1 MLSKNNTNLYTEKLA
16 PKRQKFAIRKF
27 TIGVASVLVGTTFA
41 LYGGSSQ
48 VLADQNNASTA
59 QQVTSDDQ
67 VQKSADTPATIPETE
82 KVQNSVA
89 DQAPQIN
96 LATPDSNETPKDYS
110 GPDNSVTPRPHP
122 ESTDSNVTPQASS
135 DTTDNDT
142 SSQTPDLQVETPSQT
157 ASHVSDM
164 LQFQTALNDKN
175 VSEIVLDKDVVNN
188 TDDYVSVDKA
198 GSARKVTVWGSKVD
212 DDKTTSLNL
221 GDYSLYF
228 YNKTATGEHKWDLTF
243 KNVNVSTNN
252 PRGYGVVSFQ
262 NNGSGA
268 KVAFDNVLA
277 SGNGVLVYA
286 PNADVSLRDTV
297 ATPTYVENSPSANVT
312 ANTVGLSGKVVLTSG
327 VDDTSTA
334 QNIYADGKVTVNSGA
349 DVVLTTNNSKSNR
362 LQNLT
367 AGSLDV
373 KKGAKL
379 SVKANTTAS
388 NVRVPSGSSSSL
400 VENSGAVYV
409 TDGDVKVD
417 GELTVD
423 ATTKDKN
430 STSVVAAVVLG
441 ASANTQNDLVVGSTG
456 ELVVNATGSPNTR
469 GVYFIS
475 NNHAF
480 GMQKGA
486 KATFKMGHGVSNA
499 VFNPD
504 NLVLNEGSKLVVET
518 YQDNNG
524 VTNPGLDAN
533 DAGAHSGVIT
543 LDLNSSNRPNNSEV
557 TVGNVHGAL
566 VVKKDALLKVV
577 RKVDDATKQAAT
589 PLLSFG
595 GTGSNNGTNSLD
607 VDHGSVVLEDALQ
620 KDSLTHSNLG
630 YYSYLGI
637 TDSEHSPVYPLGMV
651 SMWGIGSIDRVNV
664 VAPKLFKM
672 ERTGKQKG
680 MLFRLEAIDN
690 KITVTADT
698 DKSVPVKY
706 GTLGNV
712 RYNNKTVSQAKN
724 YQWDVEKLKSVN
736 RLGDYSMN
744 YRNGNTSGT
753 PFGLSPVSSVSFNQE
768 TPQEAKDDFNN
779 YFNWWSATD
788 LEMGSDLKVY
798 SPFYRPLVVMKN
810 ENQSE
815 VVSYRNNDLP
825 SSATYKLFDKNND
838 LSWVKVD
845 TTGKVTVSPT
855 DATSLG
861 LHNVSVEA
869 SFDNGQKVVAYVPVM
884 VLDSDQR
891 VVFNGENML
900 VGKTEPVFTHK
911 TSDKNLVLD
920 PVQAV
925 NSLTAYTRDDKTGK
939 YLQVAKYTPNSEGTF
954 TEKTTGKALNGVKVT
969 WVEVPTTVVPKD
981 SSDTETSSVSAAVNV
996 VDQEVDF
1003 PKLGKFPDLGNLP
1016 VVVTMYGASAKP
1028 DVSATS
1034 DLPQTLPQA
1043 QSVVSMPEL
1052 TEKHHAA
1059 VADVSWKTRP
1069 DLTRPERQVSGVV
1082 NVDFVDGTKLE
1093 VPVSVE
1099 VKPNMAEL
1107 NDPVGQD
1114 VYTTLDKEP
1123 IAEKG
1128 VANTAS
1134 MPTGTQYSW
1143 KTPVNIYTLGEK
1155 PGKVVVTYPDG
1166 TKDEVLV
1173 RVLVSDPNADKNK
1186 VPEDTLD
1193 VDKYVPQGQEVTTV
1207 QDQVPQAESGVSN
1220 KSELPKETKY
1230 AWKTPLNVSTPG
1242 ETQGTVVVTY
1252 PDGSQEEVP
1261 VDVTV
1266 TPLVPSKDPEKTPT
1280 DAEKYTPQG
1289 QEVTTVQD
1297 QMPQAESGV
1306 ANKSELPK
1314 ETKYAW
1320 KTLLNVS
1327 TPGEKQGTVV
1337 VTYPDGSQEEVPV
1350 KVVVTKTPE
1359 KTLTDAEKYTPQG
1372 QEVTTAQDQTPQA
1385 ESGVANKSELP
1396 KETKY
1401 AWKTPLNVS
1410 T

>member
-1 MLSKNNTNLYTEKLA
+1 GN
-16 PKRQKFAIRKF
+16 
-27 TIGVASVLVGTTFA
+27 
-41 LYGGSSQ
+41 
-48 VLADQNNASTA
+48 
-59 QQVTSDDQ
+59 DQ
-67 VQKSADTPATIPETE
+67 VQKPADTPATVTETE
-82 KVQNSVA
+82 KVQKSA
-89 DQAPQIN
+89 TDQAPQTN
-96 LATPDSNETPKDYS
+96 LETSASNEVPQVHAEL
-110 GPDNSVTPRPHP
+110 DNSVTPQTQP
-122 ESTDSNVTPQASS
+122 ESTASNVASQASS
-135 DTTDNDT
+135 DTTDNDP
-142 SSQTPDLQVETPSQT
+142 SSQTPDPQVETPSQT

-164 LQFQTALNDKN
+164 LQLQTALNDKN

-188 TDDYVSVDKA
+188 TDNYVSVDKT

-228 YNKTATGEHKWDLTF
+228 YNKTATTDHKWDLNF
-243 KNVNVSTNN
+243 KNINVSTND
-252 PRGYGVVSFQ
+252 PKGYGVVSFQ
-262 NNGSGA
+262 NNGTGA

-277 SGNGVLVYA
+277 GGNGVLVYA
-286 PNADVSLRDTV
+286 PNADVSLRNTV
-297 ATPTYVENSPSANVT
+297 VTPTYVESSLGANVT
-312 ANTVGLSGKVVLTSG
+312 ANTVGLSGKVTLTSE
-327 VDDTSTA
+327 VNNAKSTS

-349 DVVLTTNNSKSNR
+349 NVVLTTNNSKSNQ

-367 AGSLDV
+367 AGSLEV
-373 KKGAKL
+373 KEGAKL
-379 SVKANTTAS
+379 SVKANTTAP
-388 NVRVPSGSSSSL
+388 NVGVPWGSWSGL

-409 TDGDVKVD
+409 TDGNAKVD

-441 ASANTQNDLVVGSTG
+441 ASANTQNDLVVGPTG
-456 ELVVNATGSPNTR
+456 KLVVNATTAPNTR
-469 GVYFIS
+469 GVYFVN

-499 VFNPD
+499 VFDPD
-504 NLVLNEGSKLVVET
+504 NLVLNEGAKLVVET

-524 VTNPGLDAN
+524 VTNPGFDAN
-533 DAGAHSGVIT
+533 AAGAHSGVIT

-566 VVKKDALLKVV
+566 MVKKDALLKVV

-595 GTGSNNGTNSLD
+595 GTGGNNGTNSLD

-637 TDSEHSPVYPLGMV
+637 TDSEHSPIYPLGMV
-651 SMWGIGSIDRVNV
+651 SMWGVGSTDRVNV

-680 MLFRLEAIDN
+680 MLFRLEATDN
-690 KITVTADT
+690 KITVTAD
-698 DKSVPVKY
+698 DEKSVPVKY

-712 RYNNKTVSQAKN
+712 RYNNNTVSQAKN

-744 YRNGNTSGT
+744 YLNGDTSGT
-753 PFGLSPVSSVSFNQE
+753 PFGLSPESSVSFKQK
-768 TPQEAKDDFNN
+768 TPQEAKNDFNN

-810 ENQSE
+810 ETRSE
-815 VVSYRNNDLP
+815 VVTYQGNDQP
-825 SSATYKLFDKNND
+825 SSATYKLFDKND
-838 LSWVKVD
+838 GLSWVKVD
-845 TTGKVTVSPT
+845 TTGKVTVAPT
-855 DATSLG
+855 DTTSLG

-884 VLDSDQR
+884 VLDNDQK

-900 VGKTEPVFTHK
+900 VGKTESVLTHK

-925 NSLTAYTRDDKTGK
+925 NSLTVYTRDAATGK
-939 YLQVAKYTPNSEGTF
+939 YLETAKYTPNSEGNF
-954 TEKTTGKALNGVKVT
+954 TEKTTGKVLSGVKVT
-969 WVEVPTTVVPKD
+969 WVKVPTTVVPKD
-981 SSDTETSSVSAAVNV
+981 SSDTETSTVSAAVNV

-1003 PKLGKFPDLGNLP
+1003 PKAGTFPDLGALP

-1059 VADVSWKTRP
+1059 VADVSWKTKP
-1069 DLTRPERQVSGVV
+1069 DLTRPESQVAGVV
-1082 NVDFVDGTKLE
+1082 KVDFVDGTKLE

-1107 NDPVGQD
+1107 NVPVGQD
-1114 VYTTLDKEP
+1114 VYTSLDTEP
-1123 IAEKG
+1123 VAEKG
-1128 VANTAS
+1128 VANVAS
-1134 MPTGTQYSW
+1134 MPTGTKYSW
-1143 KTPVNIYTLGEK
+1143 KNPVNVYTLGEK
-1155 PGKVVVTYPDG
+1155 PGKV
-1166 TKDEVLV
+1166 
-1173 RVLVSDPNADKNK
+1173 
-1186 VPEDTLD
+1186 
-1193 VDKYVPQGQEVTTV
+1193 
-1207 QDQVPQAESGVSN
+1207 
-1220 KSELPKETKY
+1220 
-1230 AWKTPLNVSTPG
+1230 
-1242 ETQGTVVVTY
+1242 
-1252 PDGSQEEVP
+1252 
-1261 VDVTV
+1261 
-1266 TPLVPSKDPEKTPT
+1266 
-1280 DAEKYTPQG
+1280 
-1289 QEVTTVQD
+1289 
-1297 QMPQAESGV
+1297 
-1306 ANKSELPK
+1306 
-1314 ETKYAW
+1314 
-1320 KTLLNVS
+1320 
-1327 TPGEKQGTVV
+1327 
-1337 VTYPDGSQEEVPV
+1337 
-1350 KVVVTKTPE
+1350 
-1359 KTLTDAEKYTPQG
+1359 
-1372 QEVTTAQDQTPQA
+1372 
-1385 ESGVANKSELP
+1385 
-1396 KETKY
+1396 
-1401 AWKTPLNVS
+1401 
-1410 T
+1410 